1 MGWLGVVEEVAYM
14 AKVGKI
20 QGYSHN
26 AWEGLVGMDDIAL
39 LVEAISMVIIH
50 GRG

>member
-1 MGWLGVVEEVAYM
+1 MVVEVAHM
-14 AKVGKI
+14 VEVGKI